1 MIRFSRIFALYF
13 VIFASVLGHSLM
25 ISIFP
30 PMLLH
35 VEESTFFYGNPIGIR
50 YLFLGILLFLYPFGQ
65 FIGAPYIERLSDRF
79 GRKPVLTVSLLGATL
94 FYAVIAF
101 AIIESNYLILA
112 VGIFLTGII
121 ESNVLLAHEVIAIAA
136 LHKNN
141 NKLIGATYVIV
152 SLAYLVGPLIGGRIA
167 GIFTYATPFWGAFC
181 VLLIATLWIFVSF
194 DESYIPNKK
203 LQVDGISRES
213 IASMLKNHSTKPLYI
228 ANFLLYFSMFGFFRS
243 ISMYI
248 VDAFQAKVT
257 LLSEFL
263 SWFILPML
271 LIDLYFLRMSHKEWR
286 PRRILAV
293 FPFMMAAAM
302 FLVLLP
308 IQTDVLW
315 FTLLMISIP
324 IAFCFPA
331 CNSIALLS
339 AHGHVKGRAAG
350 NDQVI
355 QFLAT
360 AIAALASG
368 VLATIVSSLPLIVF
382 SIAALLGGIIVN
394 CTKQTKL
401 SRKT

>member
-35 VEESTFFYGNPIGIR
+35 IEESTFFYGNPIGIR
-50 YLFLGILLFLYPFGQ
+50 YFFLGILLFLYPMGQ

-79 GRKPVLTVSLLGATL
+79 GRKPVLTVSLLGATV
-94 FYAVIAF
+94 FYAIIAF
-101 AIIESNYLILA
+101 AILESSYVILA
-112 VGIFLTGII
+112 ISIFLTGLI
-121 ESNVLLAHEVIAIAA
+121 ESNVLIAHEVIAIAA

-141 NKLIGATYVIV
+141 NKLISGTYVVV

-167 GIFTYATPFWGAFC
+167 GIFNYATPFWCGFF

-194 DESYIPNKK
+194 DESYIPKKK
-203 LQVDGISRES
+203 LKMDGLSQEGILC
-213 IASMLKNHSTKPLYI
+213 MLKNYITKPLYM

-257 LLSEFL
+257 LLSQFL
-263 SWFILPML
+263 SWFIVPML
-271 LIDLYFLRMSHKEWR
+271 LIDLCFLKMSQKEWR
-286 PRRILAV
+286 PKRILAF
-293 FPFMMAAAM
+293 FPFVMAITM

-308 IQTDVLW
+308 IQTDILW
-315 FTLLMISIP
+315 FTLMMISIP

-339 AHGHVKGRAAG
+339 ARGHIKGRAAG

-368 VLATIVSSLPLIVF
+368 LLAMIVSSLPLIVF
-382 SIAALLGGIIVN
+382 SVAALLGGIIIN
-394 CTKQTKL
+394 CTR
-401 SRKT
+401 SKTVIKKV

>member
-35 VEESTFFYGNPIGIR
+35 IEESTFFYGNPIGIR
-50 YLFLGILLFLYPFGQ
+50 YFFLGILLFLYPMGQ

-79 GRKPVLTVSLLGATL
+79 GRKPVLTVSLLGATV
-94 FYAVIAF
+94 FYAIIAF
-101 AIIESNYLILA
+101 AILESSYVILA
-112 VGIFLTGII
+112 ISIFFTGLI
-121 ESNVLLAHEVIAIAA
+121 ESNVLIAHEVIAIAA

-141 NKLIGATYVIV
+141 NKLISGTYVVV

-167 GIFTYATPFWGAFC
+167 GIFNYATPFWCGFF

-194 DESYIPNKK
+194 DESYIPKKK
-203 LQVDGISRES
+203 LKMDGLSQEGILC
-213 IASMLKNHSTKPLYI
+213 MLKNYITKPLYM

-257 LLSEFL
+257 LLSQFL
-263 SWFILPML
+263 SWFIVPML
-271 LIDLYFLRMSHKEWR
+271 LIDLCFLKMSQKEWR
-286 PRRILAV
+286 PKRILAF
-293 FPFMMAAAM
+293 FPFVMAITM

-308 IQTDVLW
+308 IQTDILW
-315 FTLLMISIP
+315 FTLMMISIP

-339 AHGHVKGRAAG
+339 ARGHIKGRAAG

-368 VLATIVSSLPLIVF
+368 LLAMIVSSLPLIVF
-382 SIAALLGGIIVN
+382 SVAALLGGIIIN
-394 CTKQTKL
+394 CTR
-401 SRKT
+401 SKTVIKKV

>member
-167 GIFTYATPFWGAFC
+167 GIFNYATPFWGAFC

-271 LIDLYFLRMSHKEWR
+271 IIDLYFLRISHKEWR
-286 PRRILAV
+286 PRRILAI

-308 IQTDVLW
+308 IQTDILW

-339 AHGHVKGRAAG
+339 ARGHVKGRAAG

-368 VLATIVSSLPLIVF
+368 LLATIVSSLPLIIF
-382 SIAALLGGIIVN
+382 SIAALIGGIIVN

>member
-35 VEESTFFYGNPIGIR
+35 IEESTFFYGNPIGIR
-50 YLFLGILLFLYPFGQ
+50 YFFLGILLFLYPMGQ

-79 GRKPVLTVSLLGATL
+79 GRKPVLTVSLLGATV
-94 FYAVIAF
+94 FYAIIAF
-101 AIIESNYLILA
+101 AILESSYVILA
-112 VGIFLTGII
+112 ISIFLTGLI
-121 ESNVLLAHEVIAIAA
+121 ESNVLIAHEVIAIAA

-141 NKLIGATYVIV
+141 NKLISGTYVVV

-167 GIFTYATPFWGAFC
+167 GIFNYATPFWCGFF

-194 DESYIPNKK
+194 DESYIPKKK
-203 LQVDGISRES
+203 LKMDGLSQEGILC
-213 IASMLKNHSTKPLYI
+213 MLKNYITKPLYM

-257 LLSEFL
+257 LLSQFL

-271 LIDLYFLRMSHKEWR
+271 LIDLCFLKMSQKEWR
-286 PRRILAV
+286 PKRILAF
-293 FPFMMAAAM
+293 FPFVMAITM

-308 IQTDVLW
+308 IQTDILW
-315 FTLLMISIP
+315 FTLMMISIP

-339 AHGHVKGRAAG
+339 ARGHIKGRAAG

-368 VLATIVSSLPLIVF
+368 LLAMIVSSLPLIVF
-382 SIAALLGGIIVN
+382 SVAALLGGIIIN
-394 CTKQTKL
+394 CTR
-401 SRKT
+401 SKTVVKKV

>member
-35 VEESTFFYGNPIGIR
+35 IEESTFFYGNPVGIR
-50 YLFLGILLFLYPFGQ
+50 YFFLGILLFLYPMGQ

-94 FYAVIAF
+94 FYAIIAF
-101 AIIESNYLILA
+101 AILESNYVILSIS
-112 VGIFLTGII
+112 IFLTGLI
-121 ESNVLLAHEVIAIAA
+121 ESNVLIAHEIIAIAA

-141 NKLIGATYVIV
+141 NKLISGTYVVV

-167 GIFTYATPFWGAFC
+167 GMFNYATPFWCGFF

-194 DESYIPNKK
+194 DESYIPKK
-203 LQVDGISRES
+203 RLKVDGLSQEGIV
-213 IASMLKNHSTKPLYI
+213 SMLKNHSTKPLYM

-257 LLSEFL
+257 LLSQFL

-271 LIDLYFLRMSHKEWR
+271 LIDLCFLRMSEKQWR
-286 PRRILAV
+286 PRRVLAF
-293 FPFMMAAAM
+293 FPFLMGITM

-308 IQTDVLW
+308 VQTDILW
-315 FTLLMISIP
+315 FTLMMISIP

-339 AHGHVKGRAAG
+339 ARGQIKGRAAG

-368 VLATIVSSLPLIVF
+368 LLAMIVSSLPLIVF
-382 SIAALLGGIIVN
+382 SIAAFLGGIIIN
-394 CTKQTKL
+394 CTKL
-401 SRKT
+401 KTVT

>member
-35 VEESTFFYGNPIGIR
+35 IEESTFFYGNPINIR
-50 YLFLGILLFLYPFGQ
+50 YFFLGILLFLYPIGQ

-79 GRKPVLTVSLLGATL
+79 GRKPVLTVSLLGATV
-94 FYAVIAF
+94 FYAIIAF
-101 AIIESNYLILA
+101 SILESSYFILA
-112 VGIFLTGII
+112 ISIFLTGLI
-121 ESNVLLAHEVIAIAA
+121 ESNVLIAHEVIALAA

-141 NKLIGATYVIV
+141 NKLISGAYVVV
-152 SLAYLVGPLIGGRIA
+152 SLAYLVGPLMGGRIA
-167 GIFTYATPFWGAFC
+167 GIFNYATPFWCGFF

-194 DESYIPNKK
+194 DESYIPKKK
-203 LQVDGISRES
+203 LKVDGLSQEGIVC
-213 IASMLKNHSTKPLYI
+213 MLKKYSTKPLYI

-257 LLSEFL
+257 LLSQFL

-271 LIDLYFLRMSHKEWR
+271 LIDLCFLRMSQKEWR
-286 PRRILAV
+286 PKRILAF
-293 FPFMMAAAM
+293 FPFVMAITM

-308 IQTDVLW
+308 IQTDILW
-315 FTLLMISIP
+315 FTLMMISIP

-339 AHGHVKGRAAG
+339 ARGHIKGRAAG

-368 VLATIVSSLPLIVF
+368 LLAMIVSSLPLIVF
-382 SIAALLGGIIVN
+382 SVAALLGGIIIN
-394 CTKQTKL
+394 CTK
-401 SRKT
+401 SKTVVKKV

>member
-1 MIRFSRIFALYF
+1 MISFSRIFALYF

-35 VEESTFFYGNPIGIR
+35 IEESTFFYGNPIGIR
-50 YLFLGILLFLYPFGQ
+50 YFFLGILLFLYPIGQ
-65 FIGAPYIERLSDRF
+65 FIGAPYIERLSDKF
-79 GRKPVLTVSLLGATL
+79 GRKPVLTISLLGATL

-101 AIIESNYLILA
+101 AILESNYVILA
-112 VGIFLTGII
+112 ISIFLTGVI
-121 ESNVLLAHEVIAIAA
+121 ESNVLIAHEVIAIAA

-141 NKLIGATYVIV
+141 NKLISATYVVV
-152 SLAYLVGPLIGGRIA
+152 SLAYLVGPLLGGRIA
-167 GIFTYATPFWGAFC
+167 GMFTYATPFWCGFF
-181 VLLIATLWIFVSF
+181 VLLIATLWILVSF
-194 DESYIPNKK
+194 DESYIPKKK
-203 LQVDGISRES
+203 LKVDGLSRES
-213 IASMLKNHSTKPLYI
+213 ILSMLKNHSTKPLYI

-271 LIDLYFLRMSHKEWR
+271 LIDLYFLRMSQKQWR
-286 PRRILAV
+286 PRRILAF
-293 FPFMMAAAM
+293 FPFVMAITM

-315 FTLLMISIP
+315 FTLMMISIP

-339 AHGHVKGRAAG
+339 ARGHVKGRAAG

-368 VLATIVSSLPLIVF
+368 LLATIVSSLPLIVF
-382 SIAALLGGIIVN
+382 SIAALLGGIMIN
-394 CTKQTKL
+394 CV
-401 SRKT
+401 RKTAV

>member
-35 VEESTFFYGNPIGIR
+35 IEESTFFYGNPISTR
-50 YLFLGILLFLYPFGQ
+50 YFFLGILLFLYPFGQ
-65 FIGAPYIERLSDRF
+65 FIGAPYIERLSDQF

-94 FYAVIAF
+94 FYAIISF
-101 AIIESNYLILA
+101 AILESNYIMLA
-112 VGIFLTGII
+112 ISIFLTGII
-121 ESNVLLAHEVIAIAA
+121 ESNVLIAHEVIGVAA
-136 LHKNN
+136 LTKNN
-141 NKLIGATYVIV
+141 NKLVAGTYVMV

-167 GIFTYATPFWGAFC
+167 GIFTYSTPFWCAFF
-181 VLLIATLWIFVSF
+181 LLLVATIWIFASF
-194 DESYIPNKK
+194 DESYIPRKK
-203 LQVDGISRES
+203 LKVDGISREG
-213 IASMLKNHSTKPLYI
+213 IASMLKSHSTKPLFI

-257 LLSEFL
+257 LLSTFL
-263 SWFILPML
+263 SWFIVPML
-271 LIDLYFLRMSHKEWR
+271 IIDLCFLKMSEKEWS
-286 PRRILAV
+286 PRKILSI
-293 FPFMMAAAM
+293 FPFIMSVGM
-302 FLVLLP
+302 FLILLP
-308 IQTDVLW
+308 IQTNILW

-324 IAFCFPA
+324 IGFCFPA

-339 AHGHVKGRAAG
+339 ARGHVKGRAAG

-368 VLATIVSSLPLIVF
+368 LLATILSSLPLIVF
-382 SIAALLGGIIVN
+382 SVAALLGGIIVN
-394 CTKQTKL
+394 C
-401 SRKT
+401 SRPIQSSKKA

>member
-35 VEESTFFYGNPIGIR
+35 IEESTFFYGNPIGIR
-50 YLFLGILLFLYPFGQ
+50 YFFLGILLFLYPIGQ
-65 FIGAPYIERLSDRF
+65 FIGASYIERLSDRF
-79 GRKPVLTVSLLGATL
+79 GRKPVLTVSLLGATV
-94 FYAVIAF
+94 FYAIIAF
-101 AIIESNYLILA
+101 AILESSYVILA
-112 VGIFLTGII
+112 ISIFLTGLI
-121 ESNVLLAHEVIAIAA
+121 ESNVLIAHEVIAIAA

-141 NKLIGATYVIV
+141 NKLISGTYVVV

-167 GIFTYATPFWGAFC
+167 GIFNYATPFWCGFF

-194 DESYIPNKK
+194 DESYIPKKK
-203 LQVDGISRES
+203 LKVDGLSREG
-213 IASMLKNHSTKPLYI
+213 IISMLKNYSTKPLYI

-257 LLSEFL
+257 LLSQFL

-271 LIDLYFLRMSHKEWR
+271 LIDLCFLRMSQKEWR
-286 PRRILAV
+286 PKRILAF
-293 FPFMMAAAM
+293 FPFVMAITM

-308 IQTDVLW
+308 IQTDILW
-315 FTLLMISIP
+315 FTLMMISIP

-339 AHGHVKGRAAG
+339 ARGHIKGRAAG

-368 VLATIVSSLPLIVF
+368 LLAMIVSSLPLIVF
-382 SIAALLGGIIVN
+382 SVAALLGGIIIN
-394 CTKQTKL
+394 CTKSTKVV
-401 SRKT
+401 KKA

>member
-35 VEESTFFYGNPIGIR
+35 IEESTFFYGNPIGIR
-50 YLFLGILLFLYPFGQ
+50 YFFLGILLFLYPMGQ

-79 GRKPVLTVSLLGATL
+79 GRKPVLTVSLLGATV
-94 FYAVIAF
+94 FYAIIAF
-101 AIIESNYLILA
+101 AILESGYVILA
-112 VGIFLTGII
+112 ISIFLTGLI
-121 ESNVLLAHEVIAIAA
+121 ESNVLIAYEVIAIAA

-141 NKLIGATYVIV
+141 NKLISSTYVVV
-152 SLAYLVGPLIGGRIA
+152 SLAYLIGPLIGGRIA
-167 GIFTYATPFWGAFC
+167 GIFNYATPFWCAFF

-194 DESYIPNKK
+194 DESYIPKKK
-203 LQVDGISRES
+203 LTMDGLSQEGIVC
-213 IASMLKNHSTKPLYI
+213 MLKNYITKPLYM

-257 LLSEFL
+257 LLSQFL

-271 LIDLYFLRMSHKEWR
+271 LIDLCFLKMSQKEWR
-286 PRRILAV
+286 PKRILAF
-293 FPFMMAAAM
+293 FPFVMAITM

-308 IQTDVLW
+308 IQTDILW
-315 FTLLMISIP
+315 FTLMMISIP

-339 AHGHVKGRAAG
+339 ARGHIKGRAAG

-368 VLATIVSSLPLIVF
+368 LLAMIVSSLPLIVF
-382 SIAALLGGIIVN
+382 SVAALLGGIIIN
-394 CTKQTKL
+394 CTRSNTVVKKI
-401 SRKT
+401 